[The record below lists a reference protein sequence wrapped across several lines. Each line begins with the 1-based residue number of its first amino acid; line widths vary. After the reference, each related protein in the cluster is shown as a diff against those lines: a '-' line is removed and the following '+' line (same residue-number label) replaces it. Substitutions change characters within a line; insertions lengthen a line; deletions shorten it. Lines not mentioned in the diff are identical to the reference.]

1 MIVQE
6 KVIFLLVVGIVK
18 ITFVP
23 KDAER
28 RVAIHAQDIQK
39 EKMKMETTN
48 ILPIILLMIYTILA
62 PIVIGGF
69 WIAMLYK
76 VIDMM
81 GKGNYSEQEVEKKS
95 K

>member
-1 MIVQE
+1 
-6 KVIFLLVVGIVK
+6 
-18 ITFVP
+18 
-23 KDAER
+23 
-28 RVAIHAQDIQK
+28 
-39 EKMKMETTN
+39 METTN

-81 GKGNYSEQEVEKKS
+81 GKGNYSEQEIEKKS